1 MSSTDVKLQS
11 KPSRS
16 RLNSFESMVGRCA
29 EDVLRLIEPPGF
41 DALVWQAYLYYVV
54 PCPYFEQ
61 TEIF

>member
-1 MSSTDVKLQS
+1 
-11 KPSRS
+11 
-16 RLNSFESMVGRCA
+16 MVGRCA